1 MNVMNGIC
9 FSEKVS
15 DKCDGNFI
23 SVYDPS
29 DDRFHYYI

>member
-23 SVYDPS
+23 SLYDSS

>member
-15 DKCDGNFI
+15 EKCDGNFI
-23 SVYDPS
+23 SVYDS
-29 DDRFHYYI
+29 TDDRFHYYV